1 MGVTRAGE
9 EVAAE
14 EAASLPIGGVMT
26 DFIAF
31 EMSAMNVII
40 PPFACP
46 VSSHAVMPEI
56 RAHDP

>member
-1 MGVTRAGE
+1 MLLGRE
-9 EVAAE
+9 RRLRLKRPLP
-14 EAASLPIGGVMT
+14 LPIGGVMT